1 MLFMNDW
8 QLDVMFPLNP
18 RSKGIGRS
26 LVLVEDATA
35 MLAVVE
41 AEAVADV
48 DVFRVVVAV
57 ELERD
62 EAVELELLSARRL
75 RSSAASGTAF

>member
-48 DVFRVVVAV
+48 DVFRVVVAD